1 MLGLLLPLVVA
12 CGPAPWDTGSNATSE
27 PSASATPV
35 PTPVPNDLSGGSTER
50 TLTAGAVTATVDYW
64 STLRMD
70 RWTSTAVKPLSLS
83 MKTAVAPNDGQK
95 VYLQRVSMIATPT
108 NGDESFAP
116 LEAQIDQSSVSPG
129 YLVLDPYSYSN
140 AFNIGAV
147 PAAAT
152 SVSVQFVYDFLVQT
166 TPTSSEYAKQTA
178 SDSLVIAIARD

>member
-1 MLGLLLPLVVA
+1 MLRTPWRTSPGL
-12 CGPAPWDTGSNATSE
+12 S
-27 PSASATPV
+27 
-35 PTPVPNDLSGGSTER
+35 DLSR
-50 TLTAGAVTATVDYW
+50 
-64 STLRMD
+64 
-70 RWTSTAVKPLSLS
+70 KPL
-83 MKTAVAPNDGQK
+83 APA
-95 VYLQRVSMIATPT
+95 RSARRRIW
-108 NGDESFAP
+108 
-116 LEAQIDQSSVSPG
+116 SSVSPG